1 MKVLALENIGLNIT
15 KDNIYEANILEDGYL
30 VEDNNKDVLK
40 FDKNMF
46 GIMVIQESEENNGR

>member
-15 KDNIYEANILEDGYL
+15 KDNIYEANIVEDGYL
-30 VEDNNKDVLK
+30 VEDNNRDVLK

-46 GIMVIQESEENNGR
+46 GIMLIQESEENNGR

>member
-15 KDNIYEANILEDGYL
+15 KDNIYEANIVEDGYL
-30 VEDNNKDVLK
+30 VEDNNRNVLK

>member
-15 KDNIYEANILEDGYL
+15 KDNIYEASILEDYYE
-30 VEDNNKDVLK
+30 VEDNNKEILK

-46 GIMVIQESEENNGR
+46 GIMVIQEREENNGR

>member
-15 KDNIYEANILEDGYL
+15 KDNIYEANIVEDGYL
-30 VEDNNKDVLK
+30 VEDNNKEVLK

-46 GIMVIQESEENNGR
+46 GIMVIQESEEYNGR

>member
-15 KDNIYEANILEDGYL
+15 KDNIYEANIVEDGYL
-30 VEDNNKDVLK
+30 VEDNNRDVLK